1 MQNVAPAINQASRG
15 RALRLAFLSAVVS
28 LAAVFA
34 ASAAPIP
41 CSTGIGPKTGS
52 PTPAS
57 RWPSSPTTCPPSPHC
72 WCCDNCPIIWVDGPP
87 RSPASA
93 CYLLPV
99 AAAMFLATWATGA
112 FYQAFVPALVEDQ
125 LHTRSTLILG
135 LVFAANMAPSAL
147 GAPSAAG
154 SHQRQPNASA

>member
-1 MQNVAPAINQASRG
+1 V
-15 RALRLAFLSAVVS
+15 
-28 LAAVFA
+28 
-34 ASAAPIP
+34 
-41 CSTGIGPKTGS
+41 
-52 PTPAS
+52 
-57 RWPSSPTTCPPSPHC
+57 
-72 WCCDNCPIIWVDGPP
+72 
-87 RSPASA
+87 
-93 CYLLPV
+93 
-99 AAAMFLATWATGA
+99 FLATWATGA